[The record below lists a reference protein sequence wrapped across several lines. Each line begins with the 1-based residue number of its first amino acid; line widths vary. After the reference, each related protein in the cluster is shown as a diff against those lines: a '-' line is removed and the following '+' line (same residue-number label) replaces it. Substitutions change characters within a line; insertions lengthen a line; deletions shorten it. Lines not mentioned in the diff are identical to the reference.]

1 MNTASIND
9 HNINRKLQT
18 SIWDKLAK
26 KMLFKVLADLEVGR
40 LVINFGGEVYSFGQS
55 VDQASIVGHLF
66 IHHSSA
72 YRDLAMGGSIGSGEA
87 YMLGSWSSSN
97 LVDVIRL
104 FAANIELLNKMD
116 DGRPLLTRMTTKIAH
131 FLNANSQSG
140 SRKNIAA
147 HYDLG
152 NNFFDLFLDPT
163 MMYSAAIFPHKESGL
178 EEASIY
184 KLDTVCKKLK
194 LNQSDHL
201 LDIGTGWGG
210 LAIHAAKKYGCRVT
224 TTTISREQYEYA
236 KAAVV
241 EAGVEDKVTLLLE
254 DYRDLTGSY
263 DKLVSIEMIEA
274 VGHEFYDSYFEKC
287 SSLLMPDGLMVIQ
300 AITIAD
306 KRYDYAKN
314 SVDFIQRYIFPGGG
328 LPSNEVIAGCI
339 RKNTDML
346 IVGVE
351 DIGLHY
357 ARTLAEW
364 RKRFHDRRNEVK
376 QQGFDD
382 VFCRMWD
389 FYLCYCEG
397 GFTERAIST
406 VQVVFAKPAA
416 RDFEPLRAL

>member
-1 MNTASIND
+1 
-9 HNINRKLQT
+9 
-18 SIWDKLAK
+18 
-26 KMLFKVLADLEVGR
+26 
-40 LVINFGGEVYSFGQS
+40 
-55 VDQASIVGHLF
+55 
-66 IHHSSA
+66 
-72 YRDLAMGGSIGSGEA
+72 
-87 YMLGSWSSSN
+87 
-97 LVDVIRL
+97 
-104 FAANIELLNKMD
+104 
-116 DGRPLLTRMTTKIAH
+116 
-131 FLNANSQSG
+131 
-140 SRKNIAA
+140 
-147 HYDLG
+147 
-152 NNFFDLFLDPT
+152 
-163 MMYSAAIFPHKESGL
+163 
-178 EEASIY
+178 
-184 KLDTVCKKLK
+184 
-194 LNQSDHL
+194 
-201 LDIGTGWGG
+201 
-210 LAIHAAKKYGCRVT
+210 
-224 TTTISREQYEYA
+224 
-236 KAAVV
+236 
-241 EAGVEDKVTLLLE
+241 
-254 DYRDLTGSY
+254 
-263 DKLVSIEMIEA
+263 
-274 VGHEFYDSYFEKC
+274 
-287 SSLLMPDGLMVIQ
+287 MVIQ